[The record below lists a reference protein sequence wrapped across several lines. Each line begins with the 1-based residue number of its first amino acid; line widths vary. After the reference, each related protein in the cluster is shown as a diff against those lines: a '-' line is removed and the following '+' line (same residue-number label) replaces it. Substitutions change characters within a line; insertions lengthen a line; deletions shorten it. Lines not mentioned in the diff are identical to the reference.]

1 MEIGSWHIIAYKNKN
16 VMLLCVQERIIL
28 DERKNLTH
36 YCGGEEEGLIEIFLT
51 SNRVITHPDW
61 LQFFARFGI

>member
-1 MEIGSWHIIAYKNKN
+1 
-16 VMLLCVQERIIL
+16 MLLCVQERIFL

-51 SNRVITHPDW
+51 SCRVITHPDW
-61 LQFFARFGI
+61 LQFFARLWI